1 MFSGSV
7 LPLFEKENKTILLPW
22 DAENDLKDL
31 GHIQNSNPEVFAVT
45 NFLAWGQQIFR
56 LVKPW
61 SASQDHWPHEI
72 SSW

>member
-7 LPLFEKENKTILLPW
+7 VPVFEKENKTILLPW

-45 NFLAWGQQIFR
+45 NFLAWG
-56 LVKPW
+56 
-61 SASQDHWPHEI
+61 
-72 SSW
+72 